1 MILTLELIRERY
13 GSVQQYVVDHL
24 GVPQASVDQLR
35 RNLVVDLADGEEALD
50 WRRVVHAAPTGEPRL

>member
-1 MILTLELIRERY
+1 MLLTLELIRERY

-35 RNLVVDLADGEEALD
+35 RNLVVDLAEGEEALD
-50 WRRVVHAAPTGEPRL
+50 WRRVHAAPTGEPRL